1 MPKWAYSVPVRLL
14 FVLLAALVA
23 ASFVGGLPWE

>member
-1 MPKWAYSVPVRLL
+1 MPKWFYSAPLRLVL
-14 FVLLAALVA
+14 VLLAALVV

>member
-1 MPKWAYSVPVRLL
+1 MPKWVYSAQLRLL
-14 FVLLAALVA
+14 LIVLAALVV